1 MGQRKRVTEPIQDD
15 VVVARLAKDAAALW
29 DPPAD
34 DPEPVTVNQEME
46 GKLVLDEKFKQA
58 LLLLGLD
65 AYIDLK
71 KANAAHQ
78 KDEID
83 RQLKEDLANAAV
95 IKSKIE
101 AGEF

>member
-46 GKLVLDEKFKQA
+46 GKLV
-58 LLLLGLD
+58 
-65 AYIDLK
+65 
-71 KANAAHQ
+71 
-78 KDEID
+78 
-83 RQLKEDLANAAV
+83 
-95 IKSKIE
+95 
-101 AGEF
+101 